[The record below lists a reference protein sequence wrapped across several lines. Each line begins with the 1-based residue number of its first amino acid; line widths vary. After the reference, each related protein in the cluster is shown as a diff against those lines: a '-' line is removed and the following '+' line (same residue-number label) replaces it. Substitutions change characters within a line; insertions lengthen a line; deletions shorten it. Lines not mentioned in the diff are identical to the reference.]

1 MKVVV
6 IGASHAGVGFVDA
19 MRRRGF
25 DGDLTLIDRQKG
37 LPTERPPLSK
47 AFLLGDGDEA
57 KFALRKPEW
66 FRQCGVQLQDRC
78 EVLSID
84 AAGHDLALDNGQRIA
99 YDRLVLAMGARPRHL
114 PSAGNLDGAF
124 VLRDPED
131 ARRLRAA
138 ASASRSAVIVGGGY
152 IGLEVAASLTKAGK
166 QVTVI
171 EAAPNLLARVASRP
185 ISDFFLDL
193 HRGQGVE
200 VITGSSVA
208 SVLEAGGKFT
218 GLALAD
224 GQRVAADM
232 LVIGIGVVPETALAE
247 KAGIETANGILV
259 DQDMRTNI
267 ADVYAIGDGAMQ
279 RDGRYG
285 IRLESVHNA
294 QESAEIA
301 AAAILGEAPPKR
313 QAPWFWSDQFDL
325 KLQSAG
331 ILPEAR
337 DDLRHVRRAGRRE
350 NAFSVW
356 SFNGADMVAVEAV
369 RDPAGY
375 MAGKSCLEN
384 GKAPTPE
391 QLADPDFDL
400 KAFVADKQVA

>member
-25 DGDLTLIDRQKG
+25 DGDLTLIDRQSG
-37 LPTERPPLSK
+37 LPMERPPLSK
-47 AFLLGDGDEA
+47 AFLLDDGDEA

-66 FRQCGVQLQDRC
+66 YRQCDVQLQDGC
-78 EVLSID
+78 EVLTID
-84 AAGHDLALDNGQRIA
+84 AAGHDLVLGNGRRIA

-114 PSAGNLDGAF
+114 PSTGNLDGVF
-124 VLRDPED
+124 VLRDPGD

-138 ASASRSAVIVGGGY
+138 ASAAGSAIIVGGGY
-152 IGLEVAASLTKAGK
+152 IGLEVAASLTRAGK
-166 QVTVI
+166 KVTVI

-185 ISDFFLDL
+185 ISDFFRDL
-193 HRGQGVE
+193 HCGQGVE

-208 SVLEAGGKFT
+208 SVMEAGGRFT
-218 GLALAD
+218 GVVLAD
-224 GQRVAADM
+224 GQRVGADM
-232 LVIGIGVVPETALAE
+232 LVVGIGVDPETALAE
-247 KAGIETANGILV
+247 QAGIETANGIIV

-267 ADVYAIGDGAMQ
+267 ADIYAIGDGAMQ
-279 RDGRYG
+279 RDGRYAM
-285 IRLESVHNA
+285 RLESVHNA

-301 AAAILGEAPPKR
+301 AAAMLGAAPPKR

-325 KLQSAG
+325 KLQSVG

-356 SFNGADMVAVEAV
+356 SFRGPELVAVEAV

-384 GKAPTPE
+384 GMAPAPE